1 MDFSAD
7 GDFVLSVSLGQSNQW
22 HVSARD
28 VSHPLAS
35 FDEPQ
40 AACAWAIAV
49 ARPKRGKVLVE
60 ELAASS
66 PATSHSLR
74 SASEAFKFSIPVAST
89 DSRNLRFESARLPS
103 NHRE

>member
-1 MDFSAD
+1 MDFD
-7 GDFVLSVSLGQSNQW
+7 TEGNFVLSVSLGENNQW

-28 VSHPLAS
+28 VSRPLAS

-49 ARPKRGKVLVE
+49 AKPRRGKVLVE
-60 ELAASS
+60 ELAASYPGS
-66 PATSHSLR
+66 THALTSAT
-74 SASEAFKFSIPVAST
+74 EKFKFSIPVTWT
-89 DSRNLRFESARLPS
+89 DSRRLS